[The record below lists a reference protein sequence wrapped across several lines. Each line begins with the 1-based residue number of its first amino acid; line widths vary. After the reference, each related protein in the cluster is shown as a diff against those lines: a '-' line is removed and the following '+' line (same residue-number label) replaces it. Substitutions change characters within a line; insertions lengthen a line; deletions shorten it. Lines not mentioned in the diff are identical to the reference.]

1 MSALFRINCPS
12 CCFADPMGEVL
23 NNHEKVPVKVAFVLA
38 HLPHY
43 RYGLFKELEKQ
54 VENVAFLSGGRSRD
68 GSIASI
74 PERSLANTLLVRN
87 RWIRSFLWQSGV
99 TTQLGRYKPDS
110 VVFTGDPKY
119 LSTWI
124 NAVIARCRG
133 QQVLFWTIGWHRPE
147 QGLRRIVRIAFY
159 RLAHELLVY
168 GRNGREIGVA
178 SGFPSKRINVVYN
191 SCDSFAGSGDES
203 LSPSQLPDG
212 CRPVIGAVIRL
223 SQNKGLREV
232 IQSVAVLRSDFGI
245 EADCLIV
252 GEGPARPELEDLASK
267 LGVKLFLPGALY
279 SQERLKEV
287 YEKLSV
293 TVVPKAA
300 GLTVLQSLS
309 AGTPVITVSDPYQ
322 QMPEF
327 EAIQD
332 GVTGTLVER
341 ADGETIASAAAHWIK
356 TLSND
361 TAEVEEA
368 CQRVVRD
375 KWSAQ
380 AQAGRMIKVFRSSR

>member
-1 MSALFRINCPS
+1 M
-12 CCFADPMGEVL
+12 
-23 NNHEKVPVKVAFVLA
+23 NNYEKVPVKVAFVLA

-43 RYGLFKELEKQ
+43 RYGLFKELEKR
-54 VENVAFLSGGRSRD
+54 VENVAFISGGRSKD

-74 PERSLANTLLVRN
+74 PEGVLENTPPVRN
-87 RWIRSFLWQSGV
+87 RWVRSFLWQFGV
-99 TTQLGRYKPDS
+99 TSELGKYMPDS

-119 LSTWI
+119 LSTWV
-124 NAVIARCRG
+124 NAVIARLRG

-147 QGLRRIVRIAFY
+147 RGFRRIVRIAFY

-168 GRNGREIGVA
+168 GQNGREIGVA
-178 SGFPSKRINVVYN
+178 SGFPSDRINVVYN
-191 SCDSFAGSGDES
+191 SCESFAGSGKES
-203 LSPSQLPDG
+203 LSPNQLPDG
-212 CRPVIGAVIRL
+212 SRPVIGAVIRL
-223 SQNKGLREV
+223 SHNKGLSEV
-232 IQSVAVLRSDFGI
+232 IQSVAVLRSHFGI

-252 GEGPARPELEDLASK
+252 GEGPARGELEALASK

-279 SQERLKEV
+279 SQDRLREV

-332 GVTGTLVER
+332 NITGTLVER
-341 ADGETIASAAAHWIK
+341 ADGKSIASAAAHWIQA
-356 TLSND
+356 LSKD
-361 TAEVEEA
+361 TTQVEEV
-368 CQRVVRD
+368 CQHAVRD
-375 KWSAQ
+375 KWSAH
-380 AQAGRMIKVFRSSR
+380 AQARRMIKVFRRSLD